1 MEEKEVLKILTQV
14 NVTKRECEIVC
25 SFLHSLTLNAWQFSR
40 GLNALIYSIVFF
52 FFQRLESTD
61 FDEKKEINKRKQMIL
76 EGKASLFFL
85 FGITLF

>member
-40 GLNALIYSIVFF
+40 GLNALISLPWSVSMKYTVSGFYFF
-52 FFQRLESTD
+52 FRDWSLQTLMR
-61 FDEKKEINKRKQMIL
+61 KRKSTR
-76 EGKASLFFL
+76 GSR
-85 FGITLF
+85 